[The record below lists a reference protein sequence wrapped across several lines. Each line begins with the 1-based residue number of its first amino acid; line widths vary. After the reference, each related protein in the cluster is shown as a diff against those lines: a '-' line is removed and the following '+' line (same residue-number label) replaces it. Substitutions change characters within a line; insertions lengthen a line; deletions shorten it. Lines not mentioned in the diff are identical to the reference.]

1 MPHYS
6 KAGQIPKK
14 RHIQFRQPNG
24 ELYREELFSTEGFS
38 NIYSTLY
45 HIHQPTAILNVG
57 EPYSIEAKPAFKK
70 HMLHRSFQGFN
81 ISPQTDYLE
90 ARVPILMNNDVQI
103 SVAAPQHSMK
113 QYFFKN
119 ADADEIIFIHQGSG
133 TLKTM
138 YGAVNF
144 EYGDYVVVPR
154 GTVYQIEFSTT
165 DNRLYIIES
174 YSPVVYPKRYRN
186 ELGQLLEH
194 APYCERDIRVP
205 VDLETHDEEGEFKLL
220 IKKEHVIYPYIYKY
234 HPFDLIGW
242 DGFHYPYAL
251 SIHDFEPITGR
262 IHQPPPV
269 HQTFSANGFVVCS
282 FCPRKYDYHP
292 LSIPAPYAHSNI
304 DSDEVMY
311 YVDGQFMS
319 KGKVDKG
326 QISLHP
332 GGIPHG
338 PTPGAAEKSIGKEGT
353 EELAVMVDT
362 FKPLTITE
370 AALQYEVPD
379 YHLSWV
385 KEKKAEP
392 IAANLSK

>member
-1 MPHYS
+1 MY
-6 KAGQIPKK
+6 GQI
-14 RHIQFRQPNG
+14 
-24 ELYREELFSTEGFS
+24 
-38 NIYSTLY
+38 
-45 HIHQPTAILNVG
+45 
-57 EPYSIEAKPAFKK
+57 
-70 HMLHRSFQGFN
+70 
-81 ISPQTDYLE
+81 D
-90 ARVPILMNNDVQI
+90 
-103 SVAAPQHSMK
+103 
-113 QYFFKN
+113 
-119 ADADEIIFIHQGSG
+119 
-133 TLKTM
+133 
-138 YGAVNF
+138 F
-144 EYGDYVVVPR
+144 EYGDYVVIPR
-154 GTVYQIEFSTT
+154 GTIYQVDFDTE

-174 YSPVVYPKRYRN
+174 FSPVVYPKRYRN

-194 APYCERDIRVP
+194 SPYCERDIKVP
-205 VDLETHDEEGEFKLL
+205 TNLQTHNEAGEFKLL
-220 IKKEHVIYPYIYKY
+220 IKKEQVIYPYVYKY

-269 HQTFSANGFVVCS
+269 HQTFAANGFVVCS

-292 LSIPAPYAHSNI
+292 QSIPAPYAHSNI

-362 FKPLTITE
+362 FKPLLITE
-370 AALQYEVPD
+370 AALQYEIPD

-385 KEKKAEP
+385 QKEKEIQA
-392 IAANLSK
+392 IADLSA